1 VNDQNIEPSVEVAH
15 LRRLLDVQPGCLMRL
30 SADGT
35 VLAANDAALTL
46 LGVTSG
52 AQALGRDFAVWVA
65 PDQIDRWR
73 AFAMGVARG
82 CPASIECDITAPSGD
97 RHPTVFHGVPLS
109 EHPDG
114 VASLAV
120 AARAV
125 SGQRQLEAAIV
136 ELEEQLR
143 ERDDERLS
151 ARARLAELEATR
163 GQLLERVAAFEA
175 DLQER
180 EAESDEQGR
189 RLHQLAADLQARDEA
204 LAKADA
210 ARRAAEL
217 DCARALADVRQLEMA
232 LEGLA
237 ARHQRTTAD
246 PAAERLCAIQARLDE
261 ALATCQEREAEIGR
275 LETAHE
281 TLAAA
286 RAAAAAE
293 HERLVS
299 AVREQAAQL
308 AALADGAGRIAVS
321 PLAAD
326 VSGGK
331 GAGREEERP
340 T

>member
-1 VNDQNIEPSVEVAH
+1 MEVAH
-15 LRRLLDVQPGCLMRL
+15 LRRLLEIQPGCLMRL

-52 AQALGRDFAVWVA
+52 AQALGRDFAAWVA
-65 PDQIDRWR
+65 PDQVDRWR
-73 AFAMGVARG
+73 AFAIGVVRG
-82 CPASIECDITAPSGD
+82 CPASLECDITAPGGD
-97 RHPTVFHGVPLS
+97 RHPTLLHGVPLP

-114 VASLAV
+114 VASMAV

-143 ERDDERLS
+143 ERDDERRS
-151 ARARLAELEATR
+151 ARARLAEMEASRRQLVGTVAGLEAR
-163 GQLLERVAAFEA
+163 
-175 DLQER
+175 LQER

-204 LAKADA
+204 LAEADA

-232 LEGLA
+232 LEGFA

-261 ALATCQEREAEIGR
+261 ALAARQEREAEIGR

-286 RAAAAAE
+286 RAAAAAD

-326 VSGGK
+326 VSGGQ
-331 GAGREEERP
+331 GAGREEEGR